1 MSCNLETADRMVYGI
16 AAHCKAHGNVVS
28 IVAENQRLQG
38 EVQELKQRC
47 STGSWI
53 KLANEI
59 EALKEQNEALQGALK
74 SAQGALEAISGTLA
88 IYRAHQ
94 P

>member
-1 MSCNLETADRMVYGI
+1 MSDESNIRRHE
-16 AAHCKAHGNVVS
+16 
-28 IVAENQRLQG
+28 AECASLFFDLAIKMMRTKL
-38 EVQELKQRC
+38 
-47 STGSWI
+47 STGSWL

-59 EALKEQNEALQGALK
+59 EALKEQNEALQAALK
-74 SAQGALEAISGTLA
+74 SAQGALEAISGTIA

>member
-1 MSCNLETADRMVYGI
+1 MSCTLETSDRMVYGI
-16 AAHCKAHGNVVS
+16 AAHCEAHGNVAS
-28 IVAENQRLQG
+28 IVAENLRLQG
-38 EVQELKQRC
+38 EVQELTRRC

-59 EALKEQNEALQGALK
+59 EALKEQNEALQAALK

-94 P
+94 S

>member
-1 MSCNLETADRMVYGI
+1 MITAI
-16 AAHCKAHGNVVS
+16 AEYVDKTGNVES
-28 IVAENQRLQG
+28 IVSENLRLQG
-38 EVQELKQRC
+38 EVDLMRTKL
-47 STGSWI
+47 STGAWL

-59 EALKEQNEALQGALK
+59 EALKEQNEALQIALK
-74 SAQGALEAISGTLA
+74 SAQGALDAIAGTMA

>member
-1 MSCNLETADRMVYGI
+1 MSCILESVAEYVEQT
-16 AAHCKAHGNVVS
+16 GNVES

-38 EVQELKQRC
+38 DVESLRQRL
-47 STGSWI
+47 SAGSWI
-53 KLANEI
+53 KLANEA
-59 EALKEQNEALQGALK
+59 EALREQNEALAAQLK

>member
-1 MSCNLETADRMVYGI
+1 MITALAEHI
-16 AAHCKAHGNVVS
+16 EKSGNVES
-28 IVAENQRLQG
+28 IVAENLRLQG
-38 EVQELKQRC
+38 EVESLTERL
-47 STGSWI
+47 STGAWLRLI
-53 KLANEI
+53 NEI
-59 EALKEQNEALQGALK
+59 EALQEQNEALQAALK

>member
-1 MSCNLETADRMVYGI
+1 MI
-16 AAHCKAHGNVVS
+16 AALAAHLDQSGNVES
-28 IVAENQRLQG
+28 IVAENLRLKG
-38 EVQELKQRC
+38 EVETLTSRL

-59 EALKEQNEALQGALK
+59 EALREQQEALQIALK
-74 SAQGALEAISGTLA
+74 SAQGALDAIFGTLA

>member
-1 MSCNLETADRMVYGI
+1 MITAIAEYVENTCNVE
-16 AAHCKAHGNVVS
+16 S
-28 IVAENQRLQG
+28 IVAENLRLQG
-38 EVQELKQRC
+38 EVDLMRTKL
-47 STGSWI
+47 STGSWL

-59 EALKEQNEALQGALK
+59 EALKEQNEALQAALK
-74 SAQGALEAISGTLA
+74 SAQGALEAIRGTIA